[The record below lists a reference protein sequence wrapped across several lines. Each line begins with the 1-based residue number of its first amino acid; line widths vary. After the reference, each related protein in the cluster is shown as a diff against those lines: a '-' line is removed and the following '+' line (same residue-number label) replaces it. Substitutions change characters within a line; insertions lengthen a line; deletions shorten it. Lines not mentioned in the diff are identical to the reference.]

1 MKIFFAAINHF
12 DPLCKPRLLCWL
24 RDKAQQNAEPPDFV
38 GVEWEH
44 GLFEDVKAQRA
55 ELHRLAEQ
63 TWPEAPLA
71 FIDALVQVLAFEGDT
86 HLEVFTDAQ
95 TVWLDEGRVVSDPT
109 IITHY
114 ARDRMKVYQSYLSN
128 VSSYDESTLIDMS
141 REAWRRCPSANRGAT
156 LRDERFAAVITRH
169 VKADSD
175 SWAIVVV
182 GADHASEEP
191 GYLISRLNSAGI
203 LCIVSDLRP
212 E

>member
-1 MKIFFAAINHF
+1 MKILFAAINHF
-12 DPLCKPRLLCWL
+12 DPLCKPRLICWL

-38 GVEWEH
+38 GVEWKHE
-44 GLFEDVKAQRA
+44 LFEDVKAQRA
-55 ELHRLAEQ
+55 ELRRLAEQ

-71 FIDALVQVLAFEGDT
+71 FIDALVQALAFEGDT
-86 HLEVFTDAQ
+86 HLEVFTDAH

-114 ARDRMKVYQSYLSN
+114 ARERIKLYQSYLSN

-141 REAWRRCPSANRGAT
+141 REAWRRCASANRGAT
-156 LRDERFAAVITRH
+156 LRDEKFAAVITRH
-169 VKADSD
+169 LKADSD
-175 SWAIVVV
+175 SWAVVVV

-191 GYLISRLNSAGI
+191 GYLVSRLKNAGVF
-203 LCIVSDLRP
+203 CIVSHLRP